1 MGVIQPGYHL
11 KSEYDLPA
19 LRSRILGNKRRRDIN
34 DELTLTSLI
43 DIFAV
48 VILFLIQS
56 FSATGEI
63 FMVNPGITLPQAQF
77 AKVLDRY
84 PIVTVQRDKVTLEGY
99 EVGDNANLQAK
110 VDDTDWDLPLLR
122 GRLEAYKIA
131 MQTIYPEA
139 PFPGNIIIQADRG
152 LEFLYLKRVLFS
164 LASYGFPNAQLAV
177 RGDAAPSS
185 SETPQESTV
194 EAPEETPKEL

>member
-11 KSEYDLPA
+11 RSEYDLPA
-19 LRSRILGNKRRRDIN
+19 LRSRIQGSKRRRHLDE
-34 DELTLTSLI
+34 ELTLTSLI

-110 VDDTDWDLPLLR
+110 IDDTDWDLPLLR

-177 RGDAAPSS
+177 RGEVAPSAD
-185 SETPQESTV
+185 T
-194 EAPEETPKEL
+194 PEETPQITPQEP